1 MLEPSSEDT
10 SHLFMLL
17 FPQISL
23 SGLKSPLGWALI
35 DSKASRGCSR
45 NPQDQ
50 AGSREGNTRALW
62 VTAPSRGGF
71 PKLRQDWECPNR
83 TSPGQGRAGP
93 GTQGC
98 GGRKGRRNISNRVA
112 TPDSLLL
119 LQTPQ
124 QCCDTCRN
132 PLLVHLSIHPSLP
145 PSGPL
150 KSVCRHGNVNQWTA
164 GSHSLQNI
172 LTLTSIPLG
181 DTALPK
187 FLNFHRGSHQPLL
200 SLNFNPFT
208 NAWRAELLELNL
220 CFIWTQQL

>member
-83 TSPGQGRAGP
+83 TSPGQGRTGP

-132 PLLVHLSIHPSLP
+132 PLLVHLSIHPSIP
-145 PSGPL
+145 PSLWTPKICL
-150 KSVCRHGNVNQWTA
+150 QAWQCQSMNSRISFSTEHPDPHLHPTQRHSITQ
-164 GSHSLQNI
+164 I
-172 LTLTSIPLG
+172 LEFPQGLTSASSVTKL
-181 DTALPK
+181 
-187 FLNFHRGSHQPLL
+187 
-200 SLNFNPFT
+200 
-208 NAWRAELLELNL
+208 
-220 CFIWTQQL
+220 